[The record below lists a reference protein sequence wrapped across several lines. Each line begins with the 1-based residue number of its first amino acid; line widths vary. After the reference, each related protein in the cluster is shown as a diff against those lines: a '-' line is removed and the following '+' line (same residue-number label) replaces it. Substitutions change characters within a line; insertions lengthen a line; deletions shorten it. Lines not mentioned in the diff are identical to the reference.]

1 MSLLRLSAF
10 RFGRGQALARA
21 LDLDLIAG
29 EQAVLLGPNGVGKST
44 LLQAVLDP
52 ALCLGG
58 EVRLAPG
65 ARVGYLAQSGE
76 ALEGLP
82 LNGHELLALT
92 GATLEGLPEPLR
104 ACLPRRL
111 DALSGG
117 QRQFLRFWSIAA
129 APFDVLLLDEPG
141 NNLDEAGV
149 RALQHWLGRPHP
161 AQAVLLV
168 THATRLVAARQ
179 RRLSLETA

>member
-1 MSLLRLSAF
+1 MSLLTLAGLC
-10 RFGRGQALARA
+10 FGHGQPLARPLSLSLA
-21 LDLDLIAG
+21 AG

-52 ALCLGG
+52 ALRLGG

-76 ALEGLP
+76 ALDGLP
-82 LNGHELLALT
+82 LNGRELLALT
-92 GATLEGLPEPLR
+92 GALHEGLSEPLR
-104 ACLPRRL
+104 DCLPRRL

-129 APFDVLLLDEPG
+129 APFDVLLLDEPSD
-141 NNLDEAGV
+141 NLDEAGV
-149 RALQHWLGRPHP
+149 AALQHWLAQPHS

-168 THATRLVAARQ
+168 THDTRLVAARQ
-179 RRLSLETA
+179 HRLRLEPA

>member
-1 MSLLRLSAF
+1 MSLLTLAGLC
-10 RFGRGQALARA
+10 FGHGQPLARPLSLSLA
-21 LDLDLIAG
+21 AG

-52 ALCLGG
+52 ALRLGG

-76 ALEGLP
+76 ALDGLP
-82 LNGHELLALT
+82 LNGRELLALT
-92 GATLEGLPEPLR
+92 GALHEGLSEPLR
-104 ACLPRRL
+104 DCLPRRL

-129 APFDVLLLDEPG
+129 APFDVLLLDEPS

-149 RALQHWLGRPHP
+149 AALQHWLAQPHS

-168 THATRLVAARQ
+168 THDTRLVAARQ
-179 RRLSLETA
+179 HRLRLEPA

>member
-1 MSLLRLSAF
+1 MSLFTLAGL
-10 RFGRGQALARA
+10 RFGRGQPLARPLTVSLA
-21 LDLDLIAG
+21 AG

-44 LLQAVLDP
+44 LLQAILDP
-52 ALCLGG
+52 ALRLGG
-58 EVRLAPG
+58 EACLG
-65 ARVGYLAQSGE
+65 AGTRVGYLAQSGE

-82 LNGHELLALT
+82 LSGHELLALT
-92 GATLEGLPEPLR
+92 GATAEDLPDHLR
-104 ACLPRRL
+104 ACPDRRL

-129 APFDVLLLDEPG
+129 APFDVLLLDEPS

-149 RALQHWLGRPHP
+149 RALQHWLAQPHP

-168 THATRLVAARQ
+168 THDTRLLTARQ
-179 RRLSLETA
+179 RRLSLEPA

>member
-10 RFGRGQALARA
+10 RFGRGQGLARA
-21 LDLDLIAG
+21 LDLDLVAG

-44 LLQAVLDP
+44 FLQALLDP
-52 ALCLGG
+52 ALRLGG
-58 EVRLAPG
+58 ELHLAPG

-76 ALEGLP
+76 ALDALPLSGRELLGLTQATPAGLP
-82 LNGHELLALT
+82 PALA
-92 GATLEGLPEPLR
+92 
-104 ACLPRRL
+104 ACLDQRL

-129 APFDVLLLDEPG
+129 APFDVLLLDEPS

-149 RALQHWLGRPHP
+149 RALQHWLAQPHP

-168 THATRLVAARQ
+168 THDSRLVAARQ
-179 RRLSLETA
+179 RRLSLEPA